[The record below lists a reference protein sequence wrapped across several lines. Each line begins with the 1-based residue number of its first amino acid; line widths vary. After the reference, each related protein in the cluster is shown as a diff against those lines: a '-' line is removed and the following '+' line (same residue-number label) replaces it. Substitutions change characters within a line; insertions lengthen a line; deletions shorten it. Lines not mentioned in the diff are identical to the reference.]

1 MGRTKQFISES
12 DGQRRC
18 EFFQPDQNGRWD
30 CRLLQFSG
38 QPVALVTPQ
47 GRIEWATSSA
57 HHILQRYWPERH
69 ALETHVPLE
78 IRKWMKRRKGANAAK
93 NPSQNT
99 SPLIITKPPG
109 RLVIRVLH
117 DGAFSAV
124 VFEEFLLELPVE
136 SLIVL
141 GLTLRE
147 AEVLRWLAQGKTSS
161 EIATILNI
169 SPRTVSKHL
178 TRVYQE
184 LGVENRHAA
193 VAMAWEGVQSS
204 ENKHRKRLAP
214 A

>member
-1 MGRTKQFISES
+1 MMVLPS
-12 DGQRRC
+12 
-18 EFFQPDQNGRWD
+18 
-30 CRLLQFSG
+30 
-38 QPVALVTPQ
+38 
-47 GRIEWATSSA
+47 
-57 HHILQRYWPERH
+57 
-69 ALETHVPLE
+69 PLE
-78 IRKWMKRRKGANAAK
+78 LPADIL
-93 NPSQNT
+93 
-99 SPLIITKPPG
+99 SPLFTQPPG

-193 VAMAWEGVQSS
+193 VAMAWEAVQSS